1 MNEKFVEF
9 ISEGVNDPGIFKA
22 VFLAGG
28 PGSGK
33 SFMAGR
39 TGLQSLGLKA
49 VNPDHAF
56 EAALRAA
63 GMEATPE
70 NIYTDKGQSMR
81 MAAKLLTNKRQQLF
95 IQGRLGMVIDGT
107 GKDITKIESQAGL
120 LQSLGY
126 DVAMIFVN
134 TDLETALE
142 RNSKRSRTLPDNIVK
157 RMWNDVQNNMGG
169 FQRIFK
175 QNMTIVDNNSDSNVE
190 KNTLRAYK
198 DMQQFVR
205 APVRNHKAREW
216 ITNAQK
222 QKMREEAA
230 EELNMI
236 EKLSASDPMG
246 DWITDFYKSK
256 APQFKGKSKKKKR
269 QMAIAAKLDAQ
280 DDKDMDEDRK
290 YKVAQDP
297 DIKDRKS
304 SQPAHYHKG
313 LKKGTKVKR
322 DSQFQKQA
330 KMADDNPKAY
340 KFAPGDKE
348 KGGKLKK
355 TKPSK
360 YTKYVDKMMSEIVD
374 EVSEKCWD
382 SHKQV
387 GMKKKGGKMVPNCVP
402 KNEEAEERDSMTLPK
417 IGKMR
422 NVSKRVSK
430 QRTKNKVFDK
440 IKVDQF
446 DEITMSDRIKAKTL
460 YKKDYQDMAQK
471 VLSRMRKDKLTHGG
485 KSRHS
490 PYFHAGELLR
500 TMGAAAQKRY
510 DSKILGGMVEMT
522 EEYKYEW
529 GTPEGTAYMKAVTP
543 GEPGKT
549 TKKNKTKTKNH
560 YKAVDEMYKS
570 PAHAR
575 LQKMR
580 DKIRTTSKYK
590 ADVKKLGGTPLKPG
604 EKATTFVKTGINE
617 EDGKQ
622 CEDGMYYCRQR
633 KACTPIPEGYK
644 DRGDGFIV
652 RENVLDAVEH
662 VNNLYSSVL
671 EALEDNS
678 KPTLAEPLDMSFT
691 DEDIRALYKQAD
703 NLTVQDMIDLG
714 MYDEDEFVEYDVAD
728 YEDDI
733 DITEA
738 LTPLG
743 RIKRRQAA
751 RRNKQRLKVARARA
765 MRKSATPDKIKM
777 RATRGARG
785 MMYKR
790 LLRGRD
796 KGSLPPAEKA
806 RLEVMIK
813 RFQPLIARIAV
824 RMVPQMRKNELNR
837 LKKRGAM
844 TSQKAKKFKVKKGG
858 SSSKYKAKK
867 FKIKKAGK

>member
-39 TGLQSLGLKA
+39 TGLPSLGLKP

-63 GMEATPE
+63 GISATPD
-70 NIYTDKGQSMR
+70 NIYSDKGQMMR
-81 MAAKLLTNKRQQLF
+81 MAAKRLTTKRQQLF

-107 GKDITKIESQAGL
+107 GKDISKIEHQANM

-142 RNSKRSRTLPDNIVK
+142 RNNKRSRTLPDNIVK
-157 RMWNDVQNNMGG
+157 RMWQDVQNNMGG

-175 QNMTIVDNNSDSNVE
+175 QNMTIVDNNSDSDVE

-205 APVRNHKAREW
+205 SPVHNHKAREW

-222 QKMREEAA
+222 QSMREEAL
-230 EELNMI
+230 EEL
-236 EKLSASDPMG
+236 
-246 DWITDFYKSK
+246 
-256 APQFKGKSKKKKR
+256 
-269 QMAIAAKLDAQ
+269 AK
-280 DDKDMDEDRK
+280 MDEDRK

-322 DSQFQKQA
+322 DAQFQKQA
-330 KMADDNPKAY
+330 KMSDDNPKAY
-340 KFAPGDKE
+340 KFAPGDKD

-360 YTKYVDKMMSEIVD
+360 YTKYVDNMLKKED
-374 EVSEKCWD
+374 ALDEKCWD

-387 GMKKKGGKMVPNCVP
+387 GMKKKGKRMVPNCVP
-402 KNEEAEERDSMTLPK
+402 KNEGTEERDSMTLPK

-422 NVSKRVSK
+422 NVAKRVSK

-440 IKVDQF
+440 IKIDQF
-446 DEITMSDRIKAKTL
+446 DEVTMSDKIKAKTI
-460 YKKDYQDMAQK
+460 YKKEYAKMAQQ
-471 VLSRMRKDKLTHGG
+471 VLARMRKDKMTHGG
-485 KSRHS
+485 KHRHT
-490 PYFHAGELLR
+490 PYYHAGELLR
-500 TMGAAAQKRY
+500 GMGRSAQNKY
-510 DSKILGGMVEMT
+510 DSRILGGMVEMT

-529 GTPEGTAYMKAVTP
+529 GTPEGTQYMKAVTP

-570 PAHAR
+570 SAHAR
-575 LQKMR
+575 LQKHR
-580 DKIRTTSKYK
+580 DKIRNTAKYK

-604 EKATTFVKTGINE
+604 EKATTFIKTGMNE
-617 EDGKQ
+617 EDGVKCQ
-622 CEDGMYYCRQR
+622 DGHYYCRQR
-633 KACTPIPEGYK
+633 KACMPIPEGYK

-652 RENVLDAVEH
+652 RENVIDAVEH
-662 VNNLYSSVL
+662 VKDLYSTYL
-671 EALEDNS
+671 EVSEDLS
-678 KPTLAEPLDMSFT
+678 KPVIAEPLDLTLT
-691 DEDIRALYKQAD
+691 DEDINDMLVKAD
-703 NLTVQDMIDLG
+703 NMTPEDMIALG
-714 MYDEDEFVEYDVAD
+714 MYEPEELEEIEEVDPHEVHK
-728 YEDDI
+728 DI
-733 DITEA
+733 EVTEA
-738 LTPLG
+738 LSPLG

-751 RRNKQRLKVARARA
+751 RRNKQKLKVARARA

-796 KGSLPPAEKA
+796 KGSLPPAEKS
-806 RLEVMIK
+806 RLEKMIT

-824 RMVPQMRKNELNR
+824 RMVPQMRKAELNR
-837 LKKRGAM
+837 LKKRGSM
-844 TSQKAKKFKVKKGG
+844 TSQKAKKFKISKGG
-858 SSSKYKAKK
+858 SASKYKAKK
-867 FKIKKAGK
+867 FKIKKNK

>member
-56 EAALRAA
+56 EAALRTA

-70 NIYTDKGQSMR
+70 NIYSEKGQSMR
-81 MAAKLLTNKRQQLF
+81 LAAKRLTTKKQQLF
-95 IQGRLGMVIDGT
+95 LQGRLGMVIDGT
-107 GKDITKIESQAGL
+107 GKDISKIERQATM

-126 DVAMIFVN
+126 DIAMIFVN

-142 RNSKRSRTLPDNIVK
+142 RNNKRSRTLPDNIVK
-157 RMWNDVQNNMGG
+157 SMWNDVQNNMGG
-169 FQRIFK
+169 FQRVFK

-222 QKMREEAA
+222 QKMREEAL
-230 EELNMI
+230 EELESMI
-236 EKLSASDPMG
+236 
-246 DWITDFYKSK
+246 
-256 APQFKGKSKKKKR
+256 
-269 QMAIAAKLDAQ
+269 
-280 DDKDMDEDRK
+280 EDRK

-374 EVSEKCWD
+374 EISEKCWD

-471 VLSRMRKDKLTHGG
+471 VLSRMRKDKMMHGG

-500 TMGAAAQKRY
+500 GMGKSAQSKY

-604 EKATTFVKTGINE
+604 EKATTFVKTGMNE

-652 RENVLDAVEH
+652 REEILDAIEH
-662 VNNLYSSVL
+662 VNDLYSSVL
-671 EALEDNS
+671 EEKDDS
-678 KPTLAEPLDMSFT
+678 KPILAEPLDMTFT

-714 MYDEDEFVEYDVAD
+714 MYDEDEFVDYDVAD

>member
-70 NIYTDKGQSMR
+70 NIYSDKGQSMR

-169 FQRIFK
+169 FQRVFK

-205 APVRNHKAREW
+205 SPVRNHKAREW

-222 QKMREEAA
+222 QKMREEAL
-230 EELNMI
+230 EELESMI
-236 EKLSASDPMG
+236 
-246 DWITDFYKSK
+246 
-256 APQFKGKSKKKKR
+256 
-269 QMAIAAKLDAQ
+269 
-280 DDKDMDEDRK
+280 EDRK
-290 YKVAQDP
+290 YKVTQDP

-374 EVSEKCWD
+374 EVSEACWD
-382 SHKQV
+382 THKQK
-387 GMKKKGGKMVPNCVP
+387 GMKKKGGKLVPNCVP
-402 KNEEAEERDSMTLPK
+402 KNEGAEERDSMTLPK

-446 DEITMSDRIKAKTL
+446 DEITMSSRIKAKTL
-460 YKKDYQDMAQK
+460 YKKEYETMAQK
-471 VLSRMRKDKLTHGG
+471 VLARMRKDKITHGG

-490 PYFHAGELLR
+490 PYFHASELLR
-500 TMGAAAQKRY
+500 TMGRSAQNKY

-604 EKATTFVKTGINE
+604 EKATTFVKTGMNE

-652 RENVLDAVEH
+652 REEVLDAIEH
-662 VNNLYSSVL
+662 VNDLYSSVL
-671 EALEDNS
+671 ESLEDDS

>member
-1 MNEKFVEF
+1 MTEKFIEY

-22 VFLAGG
+22 VFLAVG

-33 SFMAGR
+33 SFMVGKTALS
-39 TGLQSLGLKA
+39 TFGLRLINSDQ
-49 VNPDHAF
+49 AF
-56 EAALRAA
+56 ETALAQA
-63 GMEATPE
+63 GMEPTPE
-70 NIYTDKGQSMR
+70 NIMTDKGQSIR
-81 MAAKLLTNKRQQLF
+81 SKAKYLTQKKLSLSV
-95 IQGRLGMVIDGT
+95 IGRLGLVIDGT
-107 GKDITKIESQAGL
+107 GKDVAKIQRQVTTL
-120 LQSLGY
+120 KNIGY

-134 TDLETALE
+134 TDEETALE
-142 RNSKRSRTLPDNIVK
+142 RNEKRSRSLPDNIVK
-157 RMWNDVQNNMGG
+157 KMWKDVQNNIGA
-169 FQRIFK
+169 FQRMFRNEMI
-175 QNMTIVDNNSDSNVE
+175 IVDNSSDSNVE
-190 KNTLRAYK
+190 ANTLSAYRQI
-198 DMQQFVR
+198 QQFVR

-222 QKMREEAA
+222 QAMREEAL
-230 EELNMI
+230 EELELI
-236 EKLSASDPMG
+236 EKLKASDPMG
-246 DWITDFYKSK
+246 DWIDDFYKSD
-256 APQFKGKSKKKKR
+256 APQFKGKSKKKRR

-280 DDKDMDEDRK
+280 DGKDMDEDRK

-322 DSQFQKQA
+322 DAQFQKQA
-330 KMADDNPKAY
+330 KMSDDDPKAY

-360 YTKYVDKMMSEIVD
+360 YTKYVDKLMSEIID
-374 EVSEKCWD
+374 EISEKCWD
-382 SHKQV
+382 THKQV

-417 IGKMR
+417 IGKIR

-440 IKVDQF
+440 IKI
-446 DEITMSDRIKAKTL
+446 DEEIGLQEVSMSDKVKAKTI
-460 YKKDYQDMAQK
+460 YKDKYEKFAK
-471 VLSRMRKDKLTHGG
+471 LLVSKIRKDRLMHGG
-485 KSRHS
+485 KLRHS
-490 PYFHAGELLR
+490 AYYHAGEILR
-500 TMGAAAQKRY
+500 MYRGGQKLN
-510 DSKILGGMVEMT
+510 SKILGDMVKESLE

-604 EKATTFVKTGINE
+604 EKATTFVKTGMNE

-622 CEDGMYYCRQR
+622 CGDGMYYCRQR

-652 RENVLDAVEH
+652 RENVQD
-662 VNNLYSSVL
+662 VL
-671 EALEDNS
+671 ADIKKFWQLEDIDYS
-678 KPTLAEPLDMSFT
+678 KPEISEPLDLTIT
-691 DEDIRALYKQAD
+691 DEDIQDMMYQAD
-703 NLTVQDMIDLG
+703 HITIDDMIELG
-714 MYDEDEFVEYDVAD
+714 MYSPDEIETFEIDPEDVHADVEV
-728 YEDDI
+728 
-733 DITEA
+733 TEA

-796 KGSLPPAEKA
+796 KSSLPPAEKA

-813 RFQPLIARIAV
+813 RFQPLIARLAV
-824 RMVPQMRKNELNR
+824 RMVPQMRKAELTR

-844 TSQKAKKFKVKKGG
+844 TSQKAKKFVVKKGG
-858 SSSKYKAKK
+858 SASKYKAKK
-867 FKIKKAGK
+867 FKIKKK